1 LKAAA
6 PNALAGL
13 SHARRIV
20 VVGPPGSGKSTLA
33 IQLGRVLELPVCH
46 LDVLWWRP
54 GWVEAGEAVFDAE
67 LAAVV
72 ATDDW
77 IVDGN
82 YSRTIPMRLARADA
96 AIMLDFPRTLCLYRV
111 LKRRMMY
118 AGKPRPD
125 MAPGCP
131 EKVDRE
137 FILWLWDYPTRSRP
151 RVLQMLGSFGE
162 AHRFVRLDRPND
174 VRLLLDSLQDQ
185 RGSRVGQA

>member
-1 LKAAA
+1 MFVE
-6 PNALAGL
+6 LAN
-13 SHARRIV
+13 ARRIAI
-20 VVGPPGSGKSTLA
+20 VGPPGSGKSTLA
-33 IQLGRVLELPVCH
+33 IELGRILELPVWH
-46 LDVLWWRP
+46 LDTLWWRP

-82 YSRTIPMRLARADA
+82 YSRTIPMRVARAEA

-111 LKRRMMY
+111 LKRRLMY
-118 AGKPRPD
+118 AWRPRPD

-137 FILWLWDYPTRSRP
+137 FIRWLWDYPTRSRP
-151 RVLQMLGSFGE
+151 RVLQMLRSFGE
-162 AHRFVRLDRPND
+162 AHPFVHLDRPHD
-174 VRLLLDSLQDQ
+174 VRVLLALLLDQ
-185 RGSRVGQA
+185 RDSRVAQA